1 MTSMHFLQRSPSK
14 LILSYAQIKKYFSTK
29 ILKPL
34 RRLIVTMLK
43 TKKDHYLLD
52 ILKNYFTFTLVN
64 KYIFDWF
71 MSNFLSKIYQL
82 KNEGKKSLAVLID
95 PDQTEQ
101 SVLNIAHLCQ
111 ANSIDFV
118 FVGGSL
124 TTAGVLSEAI
134 KNIKKNYFGKIYI
147 FPGNEFMIDNKADG
161 ILFLSLLSGRNPEY
175 LIGTQ
180 LVAAPILAASNLEV
194 IPTAYLLIDGGKE
207 TSVSYVS
214 NTKPIPADKPD
225 IAMATALAGK
235 MLGMH
240 CIYLDA
246 GSGALNPI
254 PAKMISSVVKS
265 VNLPLI
271 VGGGI
276 RNIESATN
284 AYSAG
289 ADLIVIGNGAEDDRS
304 IIEQI
309 AAVRDSFSV
318 KIEY

>member
-14 LILSYAQIKKYFSTK
+14 LILSYAQIKKYFSTE

-64 KYIFDWF
+64 IYIFDWF

-147 FPGNEFMIDNKADG
+147 FPGNEFMIDNNADG

-175 LIGTQ
+175 LIGKQ

-265 VNLPLI
+265 VDLPLI

-309 AAVRDSFSV
+309 AAVRDSFSF

>member
-175 LIGTQ
+175 LIGKQ

>member
-14 LILSYAQIKKYFSTK
+14 LILSYAQIKKYFSTE

-34 RRLIVTMLK
+34 RCLIVTMLK
-43 TKKDHYLLD
+43 TKKDRYLLD

-82 KNEGKKSLAVLID
+82 KNEGKKGLAVLID
-95 PDQTEQ
+95 PDQPEQ

-147 FPGNEFMIDNKADG
+147 FPGNEFMIDNNADG

-175 LIGTQ
+175 LIGKQ

-214 NTKPIPADKPD
+214 NTKPIPSDKPD

-276 RNIESATN
+276 RNIETATN

>member
-1 MTSMHFLQRSPSK
+1 
-14 LILSYAQIKKYFSTK
+14 
-29 ILKPL
+29 
-34 RRLIVTMLK
+34 MLK

-64 KYIFDWF
+64 IYIFDWF

-147 FPGNEFMIDNKADG
+147 FPGNEFMIDNNADG

-175 LIGTQ
+175 LIGKQ

-265 VNLPLI
+265 VDLPLI

>member
-64 KYIFDWF
+64 KYICDWF

-175 LIGTQ
+175 LIGKQ
-180 LVAAPILAASNLEV
+180 LVAAPIIAASNLEV

>member
-14 LILSYAQIKKYFSTK
+14 LILSYAQIKKYFSTE

-64 KYIFDWF
+64 IYIFDWF

-147 FPGNEFMIDNKADG
+147 FPGNEFMIDNNADG

-175 LIGTQ
+175 LIGKQ

-265 VNLPLI
+265 VDLPLI

>member
-1 MTSMHFLQRSPSK
+1 MHFLQRSPSK
-14 LILSYAQIKKYFSTK
+14 LILSYAQIKKYFSTE

-34 RRLIVTMLK
+34 RCLIVTMLK
-43 TKKDHYLLD
+43 TKKDRYLLD

-82 KNEGKKSLAVLID
+82 KNEGKKALAVLID
-95 PDQTEQ
+95 PDQSEQ

-147 FPGNEFMIDNKADG
+147 FPGNEFMIDNNADG

-175 LIGTQ
+175 LIGKQ

-214 NTKPIPADKPD
+214 NTKPIPSDKPD

>member
-14 LILSYAQIKKYFSTK
+14 LILSYAQIKKYFSTE

-82 KNEGKKSLAVLID
+82 KNEGKKALAVLID

-175 LIGTQ
+175 LIGKQ

-289 ADLIVIGNGAEDDRS
+289 ADIIVIGNGAEDDRS

>member
-1 MTSMHFLQRSPSK
+1 MHFLQRSPSK
-14 LILSYAQIKKYFSTK
+14 LILSYAQIKKYFSTE

-175 LIGTQ
+175 LIGKQ